1 MSSFADPI
9 YIPAANAGASSAAS
23 HIGRMRLG
31 EIFIIRD
38 NVFELVCFHCSRVF
52 HDFGD
57 FTSHTHEHLV
67 GIGSTLAEPD
77 KMPKRKRQ
85 PEKSMKEEKEIDP
98 NDIFAGLDLDAD
110 NGDDSD
116 VVSAYEP
123 EEFGNDDD
131 DENDEDDATN
141 HMDSD
146 KSHSGIDDDI
156 AERLAKECFELDE
169 SPEAEEYSRYIY
181 DYRFR
186 NVKGWFKCPKC
197 CHKSKKHS
205 HIKRH
210 IFTHLRRKIFKC
222 TLCAVKLSNL
232 LHVRQHQRFHQ
243 EEKLRR
249 KKHPKNDSVE
259 SFECP
264 EIGENDQFREVKATL
279 KANSIAVEG
288 TLEATEYLRYLCGRK
303 TIPKHDNQF
312 LCPKCSYS
320 SFHPNHVKRHFATH
334 FKKRMFTCLKCLKK
348 IGNIE
353 DCRKHMN
360 FVHGM
365 QMDRINFASL
375 DAEAKDEGSA
385 APSQE
390 THKKSTQD
398 DNTGKGVQC
407 ELCGKTIDKLHIEEH
422 MTAHRVPVDE

>member
-1 MSSFADPI
+1 MSSFVDAI
-9 YIPAANAGASSAAS
+9 YIPAASAGTPSAAS
-23 HIGRMRLG
+23 HVGRMRLG

-38 NVFELVCFHCSRVF
+38 NKFELVCFHCSRAF

-57 FTSHTHEHLV
+57 FTSHMHEHLL
-67 GIGSTLAEPD
+67 GIGSLFAEPN
-77 KMPKRKRQ
+77 KRSKRNHV
-85 PEKSMKEEKEIDP
+85 PENNMKEENREIDP
-98 NDIFAGLDLDAD
+98 NDIFAGLDIDVE

-116 VVSAYEP
+116 VLSAYEP
-123 EEFGNDDD
+123 EDFGNGDD
-131 DENDEDDATN
+131 DEDDEDDATN
-141 HMDSD
+141 HLDSD
-146 KSHSGIDDDI
+146 KSQSGIDEDI
-156 AERLAKECFELDE
+156 TERLAKENFELDD
-169 SPEAEEYSRYIY
+169 SPEAEEYSRFIY

-197 CHKSKKHS
+197 NHKSKKHS

-222 TLCAVKLSNL
+222 TLCAIRLSNL

-243 EEKLRR
+243 EEKSRR
-249 KKHPKNDSVE
+249 KKHQKSDSIE
-259 SFECP
+259 SVST
-264 EIGENDQFREVKATL
+264 EIVENDQFREVKAML
-279 KANSIAVEG
+279 KDNSVAIEN
-288 TLEATEYLRYLCGRK
+288 TLEANEYLRYLCGRK

-320 SFHPNHVKRHFATH
+320 SFHPNHVKRHFSIH

-365 QMDRINFASL
+365 QMDRINFATL
-375 DAEAKDEGSA
+375 DAEARDDGGA
-385 APSQE
+385 ASQE
-390 THKKSTQD
+390 SDKKSPLH
-398 DNTGKGVQC
+398 DNASKIVQC
-407 ELCGKTIDKLHIEEH
+407 DICGKAIEKLHIE
-422 MTAHRVPVDE
+422 AHLTTHEENDENA